1 MENIMKKRYQV
12 FLSSTYRDLIE
23 ERQQVTTALMKMD
36 CIPAGMELF
45 PAIDLEQFDFIK
57 KVIDDSDYY
66 FIMVAG
72 KYGTISPDTGLS
84 YTEME
89 YDYAV
94 ERGLKIIALIYRD
107 INQLTRDKTETDP
120 EVAAKLEAFRQK
132 ISTGRLVNFWS
143 SLSEL
148 PGYVA
153 ISLSQ
158 TMTMFPAEGWVRARN
173 ATSEEMLIDINKLR
187 KENNE
192 LKEKLS
198 SQAPVIENLVD
209 FTSIFTLNGTYV
221 WYSNGKSRTAE
232 WEYSCSWSEIFSMF
246 APSLLSPKNNHE
258 VNKLIANYSVK
269 KEKGESKYNCVLNDD
284 IFDVIKVQM
293 MAYNLVDIREFNT
306 IKGGT
311 ADFWTLTATG
321 QKKMI
326 ESMAVKA

>member
-1 MENIMKKRYQV
+1 MKKRYQV

-45 PAIDLEQFDFIK
+45 PAIDLEQFEFIK

-72 KYGTISPDTGLS
+72 KYGTISPETGLS

-94 ERGLKIIALIYRD
+94 GKGLKIIALIYRD

-120 EVAAKLEAFRQK
+120 EVASKLEAFRQK

-143 SLSEL
+143 NLSEL

-158 TMTMFPAEGWVRARN
+158 TMTMFPAEGWVRAGE
-173 ATSEEMLIDINKLR
+173 APSEELLMDLNNLR
-187 KENNE
+187 KENAE
-192 LKEKLS
+192 LKERGHSIPSIEIPNIADLYDEYELRGSYYDPDDYIHQTKYWRKEFTWSDILS
-198 SQAPVIENLVD
+198 MLAPIILIPASVNIIKNELTELISLKVYD
-209 FTSIFTLNGTYV
+209 GTE
-221 WYSNGKSRTAE
+221 S
-232 WEYSCSWSEIFSMF
+232 
-246 APSLLSPKNNHE
+246 SLSLDTVGFNT
-258 VNKLIANYSVK
+258 
-269 KEKGESKYNCVLNDD
+269 
-284 IFDVIKVQM
+284 IKVQM
-293 MAYNLVDIREFNT
+293 MCYGFIEIYEGEYSDGSKGEFWKLT
-306 IKGGT
+306 EKGK
-311 ADFWTLTATG
+311 L
-321 QKKMI
+321 QMMS
-326 ESMAVKA
+326 SMAVKK